1 MASSDN
7 KSFLLLNNEIHN
19 DTFLFGFELYGSQS
33 GYLNVKV
40 NIMKISIATL
50 EFIKIN
56 FLNKIVSS
64 DACGLTKPCAIF
76 FTQNP
81 FNISMNT
88 IYNWDFAVTTGRN
101 QILLPAP
108 MPVYKGNF
116 VYLTQ
121 NSGKLAI
128 DSSNAATYSDLSWQS
143 TIWLP
148 LKENLNWRF
157 YLNAITNFT
166 SYETNFRIVRPYKS
180 IGLYNLSINFLSSNQ
195 SFTQTVNITDC
206 NYFFILCILCF

>member
-1 MASSDN
+1 
-7 KSFLLLNNEIHN
+7 
-19 DTFLFGFELYGSQS
+19 
-33 GYLNVKV
+33 
-40 NIMKISIATL
+40 
-50 EFIKIN
+50 
-56 FLNKIVSS
+56 
-64 DACGLTKPCAIF
+64 
-76 FTQNP
+76 
-81 FNISMNT
+81 MNT

-206 NYFFILCILCF
+206 NYLFNLYILCF